1 MRRVLHIGPCE
12 TPGGMAKVMHILAEN
27 PPDGW
32 EAEMISSHSV
42 SGIFRKIMVWRKV
55 RAFLKENK
63 SKFDVVHIHSAAGF
77 SYRRKLNL
85 AKLAKKLGIPTI
97 IHIHSGQFDKMAEK
111 RKSIEKELLPF
122 TVVVLNKYWENRLQP
137 IIGKCSVVSNPIDPK
152 IEIGDFEKRKTK
164 QLLLLGRADPVKG
177 HDFAF
182 KIAREIRN
190 NGWELFATGTEHS
203 EEGITGLG
211 WISEERKYELLKD
224 STALLIPSQFEG
236 QPMVMYEA
244 IKSGCQIVASQNINE
259 IPDCV
264 YSAPHNDL
272 QSWIEIIE
280 EIEPLRE
287 NNISEL
293 HSIDKI
299 NEKWLELYSKTI
311 NDYNSSNE

>member
-1 MRRVLHIGPCE
+1 MRRVLHIGPCD
-12 TPGGMAKVMHILAEN
+12 TPGGMAKVINILAEH
-27 PPDGW
+27 PPEGW
-32 EAEMISSHSV
+32 KSEMISSHS
-42 SGIFRKIMVWRKV
+42 SLGIFRKILVWRKARV
-55 RAFLKENK
+55 FLKENK
-63 SKFDVVHIHSAAGF
+63 NKFDIVHIHSAAGF

-85 AKLAKKLGIPTI
+85 AKLANKLGIPTI
-97 IHIHSGQFDKMAEK
+97 IHIHSGQFDKMAEQ
-111 RKSIEKELLPF
+111 RKNIKKELLSF
-122 TVVVLNKYWENRLQP
+122 KVVVLNKYWKDRLQP

-164 QLLLLGRADPVKG
+164 QLLLLGRSDPVKG

-190 NGWELFATGTEHS
+190 NGWELFATGTKHC

-272 QSWIEIIE
+272 QSWVEIIE

>member
-1 MRRVLHIGPCE
+1 MRRVLHIGPCD
-12 TPGGMAKVMHILAEN
+12 TPGGMAKVMNILAEN

-32 EAEMISSHSV
+32 VSEMLSSHTV
-42 SGIFRKIMVWRKV
+42 SGIFSKIIVWRKA
-55 RAFLKENK
+55 RAFLKKNK
-63 SKFDVVHIHSAAGF
+63 SEIDLLHIHSAAGF

-85 AKLAKKLGIPTI
+85 AKLANKLEIPTI
-97 IHIHSGQFDKMAEK
+97 LHIHSGQFDQMAEK
-111 RKSIEKELLPF
+111 RKGIEKELLPF
-122 TVVVLNKYWENRLQP
+122 TIVVLNNYWKDILQP
-137 IIGKCSVVSNPIDPK
+137 IIGKCYAISNPIDPK

-190 NGWELFATGTEHS
+190 NGWKLFATGTEHS

-224 STALLIPSQFEG
+224 STAVLIPSQFEG

-244 IKSGCQIVASQNINE
+244 IKSGCQVIASDNINE
-259 IPDCV
+259 IPDCI

-272 QSWIEIIE
+272 QAWIGIIE
-280 EIEPLRE
+280 QIEPLRE

-293 HSIDKI
+293 HSIDLI
-299 NEKWLELYSKTI
+299 NKKWSELYSKTI
-311 NDYNSSNE
+311 TDYNSSNE

>member
-1 MRRVLHIGPCE
+1 MRRVLHVGPCDS
-12 TPGGMAKVMHILAEN
+12 PGGMAKVMQILAEN
-27 PPDGW
+27 PPEGW
-32 EAEMISSHSV
+32 VSELLSSHPV
-42 SGIFRKIMVWRKV
+42 SGIFRKIIVWRKA

-63 SKFDVVHIHSAAGF
+63 SKIDLLHIHSASGF

-85 AKLAKKLGIPTI
+85 AKLANKLEIPTI

-111 RKSIEKELLPF
+111 RKDIEKEFLPF

-137 IIGKCSVVSNPIDPK
+137 IIGKCSAISNPIDPK
-152 IEIGDFEKRKTK
+152 IEIGDSEKRKTK

-182 KIAREIRN
+182 KIAREIRD
-190 NGWELFATGTEHS
+190 NGWELIATGTEHS

-244 IKSGCQIVASQNINE
+244 IKSGCQVIASENINE
-259 IPDCV
+259 IPDCI

-280 EIEPLRE
+280 QIEPLTE
-287 NNISEL
+287 NNISQL

-299 NEKWLELYSKTI
+299 NEKWLELYSKAI
-311 NDYNSSNE
+311 SNHDSSNE